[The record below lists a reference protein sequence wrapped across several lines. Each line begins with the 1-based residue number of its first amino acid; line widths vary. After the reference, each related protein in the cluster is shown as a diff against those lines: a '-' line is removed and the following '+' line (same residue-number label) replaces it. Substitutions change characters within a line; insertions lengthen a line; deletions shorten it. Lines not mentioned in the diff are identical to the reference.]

1 MVLMKAVYPGTFD
14 PITNGHLD
22 VIRRGMRLFGSLTVA
37 VADSAGKKPM
47 FSVDDRADMVRD
59 SVRRMNGVRVKKFD
73 SLLVDFLKK
82 ERAGVV
88 LRGLRE
94 TSDFPSEFQQ
104 AVTNR
109 LMGKGIETVFV
120 MTSPENFYVTSSLV
134 KEIAGLG
141 GDVSRF
147 VPRPV
152 RRRVEQIFH

>member
-1 MVLMKAVYPGTFD
+1 MKAVYPGTFD